1 MSSENELGRNQINTN
16 QKDEPPVLEEVSTY
30 RKLSMD
36 YYTRDGV
43 ILRTGLSNLI
53 DWFLLCVRELLDNA
67 IDFLLRYHQGYDNCV
82 ISVEI
87 FKDDNFFY
95 LKVKNPNSNNLC
107 VFKNKVAIFDD
118 EHRYGSKQDLH
129 IISRGMLGDAMK
141 QILAFG
147 YILIHLED
155 DGSSFEDKQ
164 WERPL
169 IIRHNKAEYN
179 IYLKI
184 DKARQTRFVDIHKSP
199 NELEDP
205 TTEIELTLPIPNDVK
220 NELSRTCIEEF
231 CKKYPIFTTDIT
243 FKFEI
248 TDNSSP
254 VESIEAEQTKIAD
267 YPNYEISDSK
277 IAETILTTI
286 ADESPGATVN
296 IEYNALHSISTQSW
310 NKQNSV
316 HSYTPE
322 EFKRRILNTDH
333 TQAIH
338 ITIYDLLKTYREG
351 SNLGKTAEH
360 ELSVAE
366 LVALP
371 EQIRNKKIES
381 FYKQL
386 KDALPRPEKLLLSYT
401 TNKEG
406 QKNALVARCN
416 RLYSNLDKDKNKA
429 SYRTIHSRYEDV
441 NISYPYFFE
450 ILAIPFDDP
459 RSADNNVVF
468 IGAVNYSVSPK
479 ENSNLFEGDYNRYL
493 PVDLYTAPKNILG
506 VLEINGFHDYANDT
520 AKIPCLIIANLV
532 TPRREPHGQDKSR
545 IDIAPF
551 AGTIVDAVRKL
562 AVDIKSYRAVG
573 IRFSK
578 PTERRTAIQVS
589 SGRGLLEG
597 VLTDYLQK
605 NHGL

>member
-1 MSSENELGRNQINTN
+1 
-16 QKDEPPVLEEVSTY
+16 
-30 RKLSMD
+30 MD

-43 ILRTGLSNLI
+43 ILRTGFSNLK

-67 IDFLLRYHQGYDNCV
+67 LDFIVRYYQGYDNFV
-82 ISVEI
+82 IGVEI
-87 FKDDNFFY
+87 FKDDNFFH
-95 LKVKNPNSNNLC
+95 LKVKNPNPNNLP
-107 VFKNKVAIFDD
+107 VFMNKVAIFDD
-118 EHRYGSKQDLH
+118 EQRYGTKQDLH

-147 YILIHLED
+147 YVLIHLED

-164 WERPL
+164 WKRPL

-184 DKARQTRFVDIHKSP
+184 DKAQQTRFVEIHKSP
-199 NELEDP
+199 NEPEDP
-205 TTEIELTLPIPNDVK
+205 TTEIEITLPIPNDVTDA
-220 NELSRTCIEEF
+220 LSRACIKEF

-248 TDNSSP
+248 TDNSSS

-267 YPNYEISDSK
+267 HPNYEISDSE
-277 IAETILTTI
+277 IANTILTTI
-286 ADESPGATVN
+286 AGDSPRATVN
-296 IEYNALHSISTQSW
+296 IEYNALHSISTESW

-322 EFKRRILNTDH
+322 EFKRRILNIDH
-333 TQAIH
+333 TQVPH
-338 ITIYDLLKTYREG
+338 IRIYDLLQIYREG
-351 SNLGKTAEH
+351 SNLRKTAEH

-371 EQIRNKKIES
+371 EQFRNKKIES

-386 KDALPRPEKLLLSYT
+386 KDALPRPEKLLLPYT
-401 TNKEG
+401 TNKEDR
-406 QKNALVARCN
+406 KNVLIARCN

-429 SYRTIHSRYEDV
+429 CYRAIHSRYEDE

-459 RSADNNVVF
+459 RSADNNVIF
-468 IGAVNYSVSPK
+468 IGAVNYSISPK

-493 PVDLYTAPKNILG
+493 PNGLYTVPKNILG
-506 VLEINGFHDYANDT
+506 VLEIYGFHNYANDT

-545 IDIAPF
+545 IDITPF
-551 AGTIVDAVRKL
+551 AATIMHAVRKL
-562 AVDIKSYRAVG
+562 AAGIKSYRAVG